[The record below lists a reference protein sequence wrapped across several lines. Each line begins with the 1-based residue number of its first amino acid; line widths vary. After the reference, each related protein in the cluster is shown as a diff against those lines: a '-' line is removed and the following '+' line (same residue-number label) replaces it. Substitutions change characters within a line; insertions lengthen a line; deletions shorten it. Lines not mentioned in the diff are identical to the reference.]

1 MANFTG
7 AVDVVGQ
14 DVEDESGG
22 ETEMEGEGNSGLQWV
37 PLWKK
42 PQAVI
47 NQPDDPQPNP
57 DCTTYICANI
67 NKLHQY
73 GNCLCILYSGRL
85 WLI

>member
-1 MANFTG
+1 MA
-7 AVDVVGQ
+7 
-14 DVEDESGG
+14 
-22 ETEMEGEGNSGLQWV
+22 GEGNSGLQWVAMDCNGLQWV

-73 GNCLCILYSGRL
+73 GNYKALYTIQWAIVVDMTGG
-85 WLI
+85 